1 MLKNV
6 IKKIDKYLESD
17 SLSKEE
23 KLRLLEI
30 KRELE
35 ITNEQSRIIYLI
47 SILIKIITGF
57 LED

>member
-1 MLKNV
+1 MLKNI
-6 IKKIDKYLESD
+6 IKKIDKHLKSD

-23 KLRLLEI
+23 RLRLLEI
-30 KRELE
+30 KEELNK
-35 ITNEQSRIIYLI
+35 TKEQSRIIYLI

>member
-1 MLKNV
+1 MLKNI

-17 SLSKEE
+17 NLSKEE

-35 ITNEQSRIIYLI
+35 MAKEQSRVIYLI

-57 LED
+57 SDH

>member
-1 MLKNV
+1 MLKNI
-6 IKKIDKYLESD
+6 IKKIDKHLNSD

-35 ITNEQSRIIYLI
+35 IAKEQSRIIYLI

-57 LED
+57 LDD